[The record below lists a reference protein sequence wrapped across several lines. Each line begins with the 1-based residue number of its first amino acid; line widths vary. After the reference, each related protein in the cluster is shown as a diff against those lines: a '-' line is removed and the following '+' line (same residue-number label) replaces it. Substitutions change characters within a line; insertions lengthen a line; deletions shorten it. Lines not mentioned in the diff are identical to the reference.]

1 MQGQLVFSVGIIMPH
16 GSTPYVGMAL
26 KEKWQPHEKCT
37 NGTLK
42 LC

>member
-1 MQGQLVFSVGIIMPH
+1 MQGQLVFSVGIIMAH

-26 KEKWQPHEKCT
+26 KEKWQPHEMRT